1 MARKGRIG
9 QDGGVPASTPVPR
22 FLPTTLAEAGGIPPD
37 VVLVTGDAYV
47 DDPSFGVAVVG
58 RWLEAHGFTVG
69 VIAQPRWD
77 GPEAFRALG
86 RPRLFFGVTAGNLD
100 SVVNAR
106 TAAGKVRNDD
116 AYSPGGR
123 PGLRP
128 ERATI
133 AYTARCHE
141 AFSGVP
147 VVLGG
152 VEASLRRLA
161 HWDFATARIRRS
173 ILVDAKADL
182 LVHGMGERAV
192 FEIARRLAAGF
203 PLAACRDIPG
213 TAWVAGERES
223 VPDGREVSAWEALE
237 ADSGRLAD
245 LTRALYEE
253 AHPSRGR
260 TLVQRYGRR
269 SVVCLPPA
277 EPLSPEELD
286 RVHTLPYAR
295 APHPS
300 YTEPIPAF
308 EAVRGSITVTRGCAG
323 GCAFCA
329 ITLHQGRHVT
339 SRTPASVEAEVRSLA
354 AAPGW
359 RGTIADVGGPTAN
372 LYGMGCQDPATEA
385 TCRRASCLHPAICPH
400 LRTDHGPYRAL
411 LARLAALPGVKHVFV
426 GSGIRHDLAIRDPGF
441 VRDLAAYHTSGRL
454 TVAPEHAAPAVLR
467 AMRKPPWDT
476 FLAFRRLF
484 DEGSGRLHGALVVY
498 LIAAHPGAGPEEAV
512 ALALALKDAGLQP
525 RQAQLFVPTPSTLA
539 TAMYVT
545 GRDPLTGEP
554 VPVARDP
561 RDRAR
566 QRALLYAWKREA
578 WPEVRE
584 ALRAFGRPDLI
595 GYGPGCLV
603 PPGSI
608 RAAWRPRPEERS
620 RRGGHDRE
628 DR

>member
-1 MARKGRIG
+1 M
-9 QDGGVPASTPVPR
+9 GGVTR
-22 FLPTTLAEAGGIPPD
+22 FLPMTLAEAGGMPPD

-77 GPEAFRALG
+77 GPAAFRALG

-123 PGLRP
+123 AGLRP
-128 ERATI
+128 ERASI
-133 AYTARCHE
+133 AYTARCRE
-141 AFSGVP
+141 AFPGVP

-161 HWDFATARIRRS
+161 HWDFAEGRIRRS
-173 ILVDAKADL
+173 VLVDAKADL

-192 FEIARRLAAGF
+192 LEIARRLAAGAA
-203 PLAACRDIPG
+203 PAACRDVPG
-213 TAWVAGERES
+213 TAWVAGERDP
-223 VPDGREVSAWEALE
+223 VLDGREVPGWEALE
-237 ADSGRLAD
+237 ADPGLLGD

-253 AHPSRGR
+253 AHPERGR
-260 TLVQRYGRR
+260 VLLQRYGRR

-277 EPLSPEELD
+277 APLPPEVLD

-339 SRTPASVEAEVRSLA
+339 SRTPASVEAEARALA

-359 RGTIADVGGPTAN
+359 RGTLTDVGGPTAN
-372 LYGMGCQDPATEA
+372 LYGMACSDPAAEA
-385 TCRRASCLHPAICPH
+385 ACRRTSCLHPTICP
-400 LRTDHGPYRAL
+400 RFRADHGPYRAL
-411 LARLAALPGVKHVFV
+411 LARLAALPRVQHVFV
-426 GSGIRHDLAIRDPGF
+426 GSGIRHDLAIRDPAF
-441 VRDLAAYHTSGRL
+441 VRDLALRHTSGRL

-467 AMRKPPWDT
+467 SMRKPAWDT
-476 FLAFRRLF
+476 FLAFRLLF
-484 DEGSGRLHGALVVY
+484 DEACLEAGTRRPLVVY
-498 LIAAHPGAGPEEAV
+498 LLAAHPGAGPEDAV
-512 ALALALKDAGLQP
+512 ALALAIRDAGLQP
-525 RQAQLFVPTPSTLA
+525 RQAQLFLPTPSTLA
-539 TAMYVT
+539 TAMFAT

-566 QRALLYAWKREA
+566 HRALLYAWKREE
-578 WPEVRE
+578 WPAVRE
-584 ALRAFGRPDLI
+584 ALRAFGRSDLI

-603 PPGSI
+603 PPGPA
-608 RAAWRPRPEERS
+608 RGGWLPRPQERPRGGRRPEER
-620 RRGGHDRE
+620 
-628 DR
+628 